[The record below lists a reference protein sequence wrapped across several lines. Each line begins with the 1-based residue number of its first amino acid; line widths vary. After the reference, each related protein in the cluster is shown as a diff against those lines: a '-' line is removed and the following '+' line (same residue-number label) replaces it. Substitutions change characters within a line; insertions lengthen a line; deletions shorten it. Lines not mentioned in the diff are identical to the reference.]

1 MKRLFTVSTL
11 ILVLTIIAAADDK
24 KKRFEDADFPALQK
38 AKAVIVEKADKDA
51 DVAMIDELKKW
62 GRWKVVADE
71 SEADLIIRLRASGS
85 GGMGTGHVQA
95 FILDAKTKKTLYTSD
110 TQRGQRTIFHGYASP
125 FKRAVSGIVKQLKK
139 DIK

>member
-85 GGMGTGHVQA
+85 GGMGTGQ
-95 FILDAKTKKTLYTSD
+95 
-110 TQRGQRTIFHGYASP
+110 
-125 FKRAVSGIVKQLKK
+125 
-139 DIK
+139 